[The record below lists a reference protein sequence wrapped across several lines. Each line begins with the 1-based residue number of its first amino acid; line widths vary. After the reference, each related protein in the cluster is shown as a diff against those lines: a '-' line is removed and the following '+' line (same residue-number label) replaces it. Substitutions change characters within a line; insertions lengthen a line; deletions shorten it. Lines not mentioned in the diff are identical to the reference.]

1 MNYIMK
7 MIASSFPASVNLL
20 KNLAQSI
27 ENEFRNIYNPN
38 KLDGSLDI
46 HMKRLEIAGD
56 GSSG

>member
-1 MNYIMK
+1 MK
-7 MIASSFPASVNLL
+7 MIASSLPASVNLL

-27 ENEFRNIYNPN
+27 ENELRTTYNPN
-38 KLDGSLDI
+38 KPDGSLDI

>member
-1 MNYIMK
+1 MK

-27 ENEFRNIYNPN
+27 ENELRTTYNQN
-38 KLDGSLDI
+38 KPDGSLDI